1 MKELNRSLT
10 FESLSNYSQ
19 IKVVLGSDELDG
31 KYSVNINRPSF
42 FNVSNKMHPAEHMRA
57 GMTQFVFFLINN
69 ANKV

>member
-31 KYSVNINRPSF
+31 KYSVNISVITLKDDGKDNEL
-42 FNVSNKMHPAEHMRA
+42 FNCEKL
-57 GMTQFVFFLINN
+57 G
-69 ANKV
+69 